1 MKLKSNR
8 LLFENFKIEFKE
20 YFIHNNEKFK

>member
-8 LLFENFKIEFKE
+8 LNMLW
-20 YFIHNNEKFK
+20 

>member
-8 LLFENFKIEFKE
+8 LKIPKE
-20 YFIHNNEKFK
+20 IELDPAI